1 MPTGTRQGVKKA
13 DGVVR
18 SGLCQSEEQK
28 MDPKELLLLSS
39 R

>member
-1 MPTGTRQGVKKA
+1 MPAGIRQGVKRA

-18 SGLCQSEEQK
+18 SGLCQSEEET
-28 MDPKELLLLSS
+28 DPKEPLLLSS